1 MTVLLK
7 AENLEFSYNSSFH
20 MEQVSLGL
28 SKGDFLGIIG
38 PNGSGKSTLLKLLAG
53 YLRPDSGRV
62 LLEEK
67 DIATLS
73 RKQVARKIA
82 VVSQGARNEFE
93 YTVEDIVRLGRLPY
107 LSHWQSEAPGD
118 AEIVKE
124 AMDITGVTQ
133 FRRRLFTRLSG
144 GEAQRVLVAQALA
157 QQPRILLLDEPT
169 TYLDMAHQQ
178 ELFGVLTGLNQQGVT
193 ILAVLH
199 DLNMAALYCNS
210 LTALRDGRV
219 FAAGSVEEVITAET
233 ISRLYGCKVEVT
245 NHPHFHRPQVL
256 TLPPSAG

>member
-1 MTVLLK
+1 MTGLLR
-7 AENLEFSYNSSFH
+7 AENLDFSYNNSFH
-20 MEQVSLGL
+20 MEQINLDL
-28 SKGDFLGIIG
+28 ARGDFMGIIG

-53 YLRPDSGRV
+53 YLRARSGRV
-62 LLEEK
+62 LLEGK
-67 DIATLS
+67 DIVTLS
-73 RKQVARKIA
+73 RNQVARKIA

-118 AEIVKE
+118 AEVVKE

-157 QQPRILLLDEPT
+157 QQPGILLLDEPT
-169 TYLDMAHQQ
+169 THLDMAHQQ
-178 ELFGVLTGLNQQGVT
+178 ELFGVLTGLNRQGVT

-199 DLNMAALYCNS
+199 DLNMAALYCSS
-210 LTALRDGRV
+210 LTALKGGRV
-219 FAAGSVEEVITAET
+219 FASGSVEAVVTAEKV
-233 ISRLYGCKVEVT
+233 SHLYGCRVEVT
-245 NHPHFHRPQVL
+245 PHPHFNRPQVL
-256 TLPPSAG
+256 TLPPQMG